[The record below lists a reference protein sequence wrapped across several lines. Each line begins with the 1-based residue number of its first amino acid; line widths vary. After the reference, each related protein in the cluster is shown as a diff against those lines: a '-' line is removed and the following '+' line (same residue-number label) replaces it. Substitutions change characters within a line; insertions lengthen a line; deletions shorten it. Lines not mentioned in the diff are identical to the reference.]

1 MDIQKITDEDK
12 QQLRFALEK
21 RLYQLDFY
29 EFVKKAVTIIE
40 PSTTF
45 IFNWHIEYLC
55 KRAQQIVEDVNAGV
69 PKEKDLIINVP
80 PRSMKSLLFSILLNA
95 WTWTRFPHIKFMTIS
110 YADNLSAKF
119 SYKTRLL
126 IKSDWYQKYF
136 GDVFQL
142 SGDDNRKTQYSNDKQ
157 GTREAFGCTGS
168 VTGSGA
174 DIIICDD
181 LNKPN
186 EVSDTQLDN
195 VISVYR
201 DTIHN
206 RLNNP
211 LVGYRILICQRT
223 HERDIS
229 GHLLTTDGDS
239 YEHICFPAQ
248 LTKDVSPL
256 GLAQYYVD
264 GLLWTDRFSLDWLHQ
279 YDKNAFFYS
288 AQYLQNPLAIDSGLI
303 KRSWFILKELKEF
316 SEAERNIILKLK
328 YDAFIDSAYTTNQK
342 NDETA
347 IIIAAKWE
355 NLVIIKKAY
364 VLYLEF
370 PELIRKLREIYNS
383 DLNGGMLRA
392 ESKANG
398 ISIIQTLRREGFN
411 ITQTET
417 PKDSKITRVSS
428 ILNYIEGG
436 RVLLIKNGSEQS
448 LIQQACAF
456 PNSNKDGLV
465 DVLYY
470 AIRHNLVKNNTMK
483 YKIG

>member
-1 MDIQKITDEDK
+1 MNIATDVDK
-12 QQLRFALEK
+12 LQLKFALEK

-45 IFNWHIEYLC
+45 VFNWHIEYLC
-55 KRAQQIVEDVNAGV
+55 KRAQQMIEDVNAGV

-80 PRSMKSLLFSILLNA
+80 PRSMKSLLFSVLLNA

-126 IKSDWYQKYF
+126 IQSEWYQTYF
-136 GDVFQL
+136 GDVFQI
-142 SGDDNRKTQYSNDKQ
+142 SKDDNRKTAFSNDKQ

-229 GHLLTTDGDS
+229 GHLLTTDTDS

-248 LTKDVSPL
+248 LTKDVSPMDM
-256 GLAQYYVD
+256 AQYYVD

-288 AQYLQNPLAIDSGLI
+288 AQYLQNPLALDSSLI
-303 KRSWFILKELKEF
+303 KRSWFPIIKRELIP
-316 SEAERNIILKLK
+316 EAEYKNLKWEMYL
-328 YDAFIDSAYTTNQK
+328 DTAYTSNEKQ
-342 NDETA
+342 DETA
-347 IIIAAKWE
+347 CLIGAKFG
-355 NLVIIKKAY
+355 NDILIKKAY
-364 VLYLEF
+364 IWYLEF
-370 PELIRKLREIYNS
+370 PQLVRRIQEVHAAEMPSNGIIRIEP
-383 DLNGGMLRA
+383 
-392 ESKANG
+392 KANG
-398 ISIIQTLRREGFN
+398 LSLIQTLKHSTTLN
-411 ITQTET
+411 VVKTET
-417 PKDSKITRVSS
+417 PKDSKEIRVR
-428 ILNYIEGG
+428 NVTNFWEAQ
-436 RVLLIKNGSEQS
+436 RMKFLIDSGYEQA
-448 LIQQACAF
+448 LQQLCAF
-456 PNSNKDGLV
+456 PNSSKDGLV
-465 DVLYY
+465 DCSYY
-470 AIRHNLVKNNTMK
+470 ITNQMLNKQTTMK
-483 YKIG
+483 YKMG